1 MNIIKYITSLIKR
14 QKILKLNAG
23 KSESKPLS
31 DTQSFITLQEIQ
43 KILNDENEFNKLLD
57 PKKNKDFFMMI

>member
-14 QKILKLNAG
+14 
-23 KSESKPLS
+23 
-31 DTQSFITLQEIQ
+31 Q